1 MASTTSTPASP
12 AGPAAPAPPAADAL
26 RVRVP
31 SGGLRSDL
39 RGIKVVWQREL
50 IRFWR
55 DRLRIVTSLV
65 QPIIFLFVLGGGLAQ
80 IASGG
85 TEGVDLRTFMFPG
98 VLAMAVLFTA
108 MFSAASVVWDREY
121 GFLRE
126 MLVAP
131 IRRGSIVLGKCFGG
145 ATVAGFQGLLVM
157 ALAPLVH
164 VPYSVTMI
172 VEVLALQLLLAFMV
186 TAFGVMAAVRITQMQ
201 AFMALMQMLV
211 MPLLFLSGALFP
223 LSGLPRWLAVL
234 NRLDPLTYAVD
245 PIRRAVFA
253 QLDISA
259 AARARLTPGVT
270 WFGWQVP
277 IAVEV
282 LVVVVT
288 ALAMLEIAILQFRRA

>member
-1 MASTTSTPASP
+1 MATTETR
-12 AGPAAPAPPAADAL
+12 PAASDPAPVRVVIPPGGWRADA
-26 RVRVP
+26 
-31 SGGLRSDL
+31 

-55 DRLRIVTSLV
+55 DKLRIVTSLL
-65 QPIIFLFVLGGGLAQ
+65 QPLIFLFVLGGGLAQ
-80 IASGG
+80 VASGG

-131 IRRGSIVLGKCFGG
+131 VRRGSIVLGKCFGG
-145 ATVAGFQGLLVM
+145 ATVAAFQGVIVM

-164 VPYSVTMI
+164 VPYSVSMI
-172 VEVLALQLLLAFMV
+172 LEVLALQLLLAFMI
-186 TAFGVMAAVRITQMQ
+186 TAFGVMAAVQISQMQ
-201 AFMALMQMLV
+201 AFMALMQMVV

-223 LSGLPRWLAVL
+223 LTGLPHWLAVL
-234 NRLDPLTYAVD
+234 NRLDPLTYAVN
-245 PIRRAVFA
+245 PIREAVFA
-253 QLDISA
+253 NLD
-259 AARARLTPGVT
+259 LTPAATAALLPGIT

-277 IAVEV
+277 IAVQV
-282 LVVVVT
+282 LVVIGC
-288 ALAMLEIAILQFRRA
+288 ALAALSVAIAKFKRA

>member
-1 MASTTSTPASP
+1 MATTETR
-12 AGPAAPAPPAADAL
+12 PAAAP
-26 RVRVP
+26 VRVVIP
-31 SGGLRSDL
+31 PGGWRADL

-55 DRLRIVTSLV
+55 DRLRIVTSLL
-65 QPIIFLFVLGGGLAQ
+65 QPLIFLFVLGGGLAN

-131 IRRGSIVLGKCFGG
+131 VRRGSIVLGKCFGG
-145 ATVAGFQGLLVM
+145 ATVAAFQGVIVM

-164 VPYSVTMI
+164 VPYSVSMI
-172 VEVLALQLLLAFMV
+172 LEVLALQLLLAFMI
-186 TAFGVMAAVRITQMQ
+186 TAFGVMAAVQISQMQ
-201 AFMALMQMLV
+201 AFMALMQMVV

-223 LSGLPRWLAVL
+223 LTGLPHWLAVL
-234 NRLDPLTYAVD
+234 NRLDPLTYAVN
-245 PIRRAVFA
+245 PIREAVFA
-253 QLDISA
+253 HLS
-259 AARARLTPGVT
+259 LTPAAQAALLPGIT
-270 WFGWQVP
+270 WFGWSVP
-277 IAVEV
+277 IAVQV
-282 LVVVVT
+282 LVVVLC
-288 ALAMLEIAILQFRRA
+288 ALAALAVAIAQFKRA

>member
-1 MASTTSTPASP
+1 MSTTTAPTP
-12 AGPAAPAPPAADAL
+12 PAAPPLAEAL

-31 SGGLRSDL
+31 HGGLRSDL

-55 DRLRIVTSLV
+55 DRLRIVTSLF
-65 QPIIFLFVLGGGLAQ
+65 QPLIFLFVLGGGLAQ

-164 VPYSVTMI
+164 VPYSLGMI
-172 VEVLALQLLLAFMV
+172 AEVLALQLLLAFMI

-223 LSGLPRWLAVL
+223 LAGLPRWLEVL

-253 QLDISA
+253 RLDVSD
-259 AARARLTPGVT
+259 AARAQLTPGVT
-270 WFGWQVP
+270 WFGWHVP
-277 IAVEV
+277 VGVEV
-282 LVVVVT
+282 LVVVAT
-288 ALAMLEIAILQFRRA
+288 ALLMLGIGILQFRRA

>member
-1 MASTTSTPASP
+1 MATTERR
-12 AGPAAPAPPAADAL
+12 PAATATPP
-26 RVRVP
+26 VRVVVP
-31 SGGLRSDL
+31 PGGWRADL

-55 DRLRIVTSLV
+55 DRLRIVTSLL
-65 QPIIFLFVLGGGLAQ
+65 QPLIFLFVLGGGLANV
-80 IASGG
+80 ASGG

-131 IRRGSIVLGKCFGG
+131 VRRGSIVLGKCFGG
-145 ATVAGFQGLLVM
+145 ATVASFQGLLVM

-164 VPYSVTMI
+164 VPYSAVM
-172 VEVLALQLLLAFMV
+172 VLEVLALQLLLAFMI
-186 TAFGVMAAVRITQMQ
+186 TAFGVMAAVQISQMQ
-201 AFMALMQMLV
+201 AFMALMQMVV

-223 LSGLPRWLAVL
+223 LSGLPHWLAVL
-234 NRLDPLTYAVD
+234 NRLDPLTYAVN
-245 PIRRAVFA
+245 PLREAVFSHI
-253 QLDISA
+253 D
-259 AARARLTPGVT
+259 LTPAAHAALLPGIT

-277 IAVEV
+277 IAVQV
-282 LVVVVT
+282 LVVVVF
-288 ALAMLEIAILQFRRA
+288 AAVMLSVAIVQFRRA